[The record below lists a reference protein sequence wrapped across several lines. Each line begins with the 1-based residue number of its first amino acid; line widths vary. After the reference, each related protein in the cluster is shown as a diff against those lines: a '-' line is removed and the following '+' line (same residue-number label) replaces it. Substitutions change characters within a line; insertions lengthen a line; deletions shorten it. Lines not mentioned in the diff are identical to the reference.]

1 MTVLYYY
8 FRKVY
13 TEAICMDYTEKTL
26 SREEIYKGRVVEL
39 HNDRILLPDGR
50 ESTREVMEHP
60 GGVTVIPVDEQ
71 GMVTCVRQYRYP
83 MGRHLL
89 EVPAGK
95 LEKDEDPLECAVRE
109 LSEETGLTAEKFIDL
124 GRIYPSPGYSAE
136 ILYLYLALGLHP
148 GEMHLDEG
156 EFLDVEQHTL
166 EELTEQIMRGELC
179 DAKTVAAVLKAK
191 RYLDEKGE
199 N

>member
-1 MTVLYYY
+1 
-8 FRKVY
+8 
-13 TEAICMDYTEKTL
+13 MDYTEKTL

-60 GGVTVIPVDEQ
+60 GGVTIIPVDEH
-71 GMVTCVRQYRYP
+71 GVVTCVRQYRYP

-95 LEKDEDPLECAVRE
+95 LERGEDPLECAVRE

-191 RYLDEKGE
+191 RFLDEKGE

>member
-1 MTVLYYY
+1 
-8 FRKVY
+8 
-13 TEAICMDYTEKTL
+13 MDYTEKTL
-26 SREEIYKGRVVEL
+26 SREDIYQGRVVEL
-39 HNDRILLPDGR
+39 HRDRILLPDGR

-95 LEKDEDPLECAVRE
+95 LEKGEDPLECAVRE
-109 LSEETGLTAEKFIDL
+109 LSEETGLTAEKFVDL

-136 ILYLYLALGLHP
+136 ILYLYLALGLYP

-191 RYLDEKGE
+191 RFLDEKGE

>member
-1 MTVLYYY
+1 
-8 FRKVY
+8 
-13 TEAICMDYTEKTL
+13 MDYTEKTL

-60 GGVTVIPVDEQ
+60 GGVTVIPVDGQ
-71 GMVTCVRQYRYP
+71 SMVTCVRQYRYP
-83 MGRHLL
+83 LQRHLL

-95 LEKDEDPLECAVRE
+95 LEKGEDPLECAVRE
-109 LSEETGLTAEKFIDL
+109 LSEETGLTADKFIDL

-148 GEMHLDEG
+148 GEMHPDEG
-156 EFLDVEQHTL
+156 EFLDVEQYTL
-166 EELTEQIMRGELC
+166 DEMTEQITRGELC

-191 RYLDEKGE
+191 RFLDEKGE
-199 N
+199 D